1 MSASASSV
9 QDTAWKRQT
18 LRALRQVKSTTII
31 LGGFLRRLG
40 RDIWKSRHLAWETF
54 RRDIAR
60 EYRNSIFG
68 VLLAFLPALVIAAWA
83 TLIRHAGVIS
93 IPDSALPYAPFVL
106 ISLMLWT
113 TFVDSITRPIMGL
126 KSELATIARST
137 CPGEVVLLTA
147 FLEIGFHFLVR
158 LILIVLAMLFWQIP
172 TTWWLLAMPLAL
184 VLLILFGMGIGLILA
199 PLNIFYQDVQA
210 SLGAITT
217 FWLFLTP
224 VIIPVPKEGWA
235 AVVVQ
240 LNPVTPLLETTRE
253 LLTYGGISNPIG
265 IAVTAILSLS
275 LFLFGC
281 AFFRSSL
288 PTIVDRANV

>member
-1 MSASASSV
+1 MSTLIAPSQRG
-9 QDTAWKRQT
+9 QDSLRVRFGLVTAHT
-18 LRALRQVKSTTII
+18 LRI
-31 LGGFLRRLG
+31 LGRVA
-40 RDIWKSRHLAWETF
+40 RDLWASRHLAWETF

-60 EYRNSIFG
+60 KYRSSIFG

-93 IPDSALPYAPFVL
+93 IPDSSLPYAPFVL

-113 TFVDSITRPIMGL
+113 TFVDSITRPILGL
-126 KSELATIARST
+126 KSELPTIARST
-137 CPGEVVLLTA
+137 CPGEVVILTS
-147 FLEIGFHFLVR
+147 FLEIGFDFMVR
-158 LILIVLAMLFWQIP
+158 LVLIVAAMLFWQIG
-172 TTWWLLAMPLAL
+172 TSWWVLAMPLAL
-184 VLLILFGMGIGLILA
+184 VLLICFGLGIGLILA

-224 VIIPVPKEGWA
+224 VIVPVPKQGWA
-235 AVVVQ
+235 AVIVK

-253 LLTYGGISNPIG
+253 LLTYGELSHPV
-265 IAVTAILSLS
+265 AFPVTVGLSLG

-281 AFFRSSL
+281 LFFRSSL
-288 PTIVDRANV
+288 PIIVDRANV